1 MPGTPAEIRD
11 VILRMKRMGDTLQAI
26 SDHLNE
32 YEYPTTQG
40 GKLWRPSSVASVV
53 NGAINKEP
61 TCPCCGQSLAP
72 IHEAQ
77 EREGAARAARR
88 VELRAERNRKR

>member
-11 VILRMKRMGDTLQAI
+11 VILRLRRKGATFQAI
-26 SDHLNE
+26 SDHLNAHQ
-32 YEYPTTQG
+32 YRTAQG
-40 GKLWRPSSVASVV
+40 GKLWRPSSVASVMK
-53 NGAINKEP
+53 GAMKKEP

-77 EREGAARAARR
+77 ERERADRAARR
-88 VELRAERNRKR
+88 AALRAERTRGR

>member
-11 VILRMKRMGDTLQAI
+11 VILRMRKKGAKLQAI
-26 SDHLNE
+26 SDHLNAHQI
-32 YEYPTTQG
+32 PTAQG

-53 NGAINKEP
+53 NGAIRKEP

-77 EREGAARAARR
+77 KRETAARAARR
-88 VELRAERNRKR
+88 VALRAERNRRR